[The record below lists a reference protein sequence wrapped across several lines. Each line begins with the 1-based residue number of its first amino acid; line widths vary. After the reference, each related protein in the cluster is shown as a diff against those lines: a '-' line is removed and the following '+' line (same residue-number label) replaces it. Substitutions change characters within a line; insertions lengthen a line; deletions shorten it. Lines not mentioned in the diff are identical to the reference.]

1 MTTVNSLKVANDYF
15 FSTDV
20 VNNTGQNG
28 NNTAASSAPGTT
40 PEAPTDTIT
49 LSAEA
54 TATLAGTAVTTKT
67 DSQVSYYAQ
76 FLPTRDGG
84 GTVFAE
90 NVIDPAAATIST
102 GLSASGIAQ
111 AARKSMDAEYS
122 AMTASGQPFNY
133 DGANGT
139 DWYTLMS
146 GLDRTAL
153 SAVSSNQDGLFSTK
167 EQGMAQYIMLQ
178 QEHFAMGNYAGP
190 TNLEAKFVA
199 RTVSGQGYSDDFSQ
213 AVISQRTNIT
223 QKNVSWI
230 KNLSLYLDKASSYE
244 KSTVEWAFDRASA
257 QTAYG
262 IAMGAANQPEDPKYL
277 SSFSIV
283 GMLSELMKNGQKQ
296 HLMNHP
302 TVMNISDLLNEEW
315 AKGHEAAIQ
324 AALKKTRTEL
334 GYAQS

>member
-1 MTTVNSLKVANDYF
+1 MTLVNSLMLANDTIVL
-15 FSTDV
+15 SHKIETTTETG
-20 VNNTGQNG
+20 NNTG
-28 NNTAASSAPGTT
+28 SRKSAT
-40 PEAPTDTIT
+40 PTDTIT

-54 TATLAGTAVTTKT
+54 TAALASTSSASKT
-67 DSQVSYYAQ
+67 DPQVSYYAQ
-76 FLPTRDGG
+76 FFPTRDGG

-90 NVIDPAAATIST
+90 NVIDPAATTIST

-122 AMTASGQPFNY
+122 AMAASGKPFNY
-133 DGANGT
+133 DSANGT

-167 EQGMAQYIMLQ
+167 EQGMAQYIMI
-178 QEHFAMGNYAGP
+178 QEEVMATGNYAGP
-190 TNLEAKFVA
+190 TDLASKFIHA
-199 RTVSGQGYSDDFSQ
+199 PVSGQGYSDDFSQ
-213 AVISQRTNIT
+213 AVVSHLSNIT
-223 QKNVSWI
+223 HENVSYVE
-230 KNLSLYLDKASSYE
+230 NLSIYMDKTSSYE

-262 IAMGAANQPEDPKYL
+262 IAMEAANQPEDPKYL

-324 AALKKTRTEL
+324 AALKKTRAEL
-334 GYAQS
+334 GYAQN